1 MSVLPILSTGLSRY
15 EKKAEKV
22 LDDQHKMS
30 LPAFRSQINHILMT
44 EKKTDFV
51 GYMNELHKVGEA
63 AYKRSS
69 IPNENMIEA
78 AQELKGIKRVRWS
91 LLLLLLLLFLLF
103 LLLFCSQ

>member
-1 MSVLPILSTGLSRY
+1 M
-15 EKKAEKV
+15 
-22 LDDQHKMS
+22 DDQHKLS
-30 LPAFRSQINHILMT
+30 LPRFRSQINHILMT

-78 AQELKGIKRVRWS
+78 AQELKRIKKVR
-91 LLLLLLLLFLLF
+91 
-103 LLLFCSQ
+103 

>member
-1 MSVLPILSTGLSRY
+1 
-15 EKKAEKV
+15 
-22 LDDQHKMS
+22 MS

-69 IPNENMIEA
+69 IPNENMGEA
-78 AQELKGIKRVRWS
+78 AQELKGIKRVRWRFLLLLSSLLMLFS
-91 LLLLLLLLFLLF
+91 LLL
-103 LLLFCSQ
+103 CSQ

>member
-1 MSVLPILSTGLSRY
+1 M
-15 EKKAEKV
+15 
-22 LDDQHKMS
+22 DDQHKLS
-30 LPAFRSQINHILMT
+30 LPRFRSQINHILMT

-78 AQELKGIKRVRWS
+78 AQELKGIKRVRTGFS
-91 LLLLLLLLFLLF
+91 LLEGFGLQMFRKAIFYKIFISFFQMNELFPIALL
-103 LLLFCSQ
+103 

>member
-1 MSVLPILSTGLSRY
+1 M
-15 EKKAEKV
+15 
-22 LDDQHKMS
+22 DDQHKLS
-30 LPAFRSQINHILMT
+30 LPQFRSQINHILMT

-78 AQELKGIKRVRWS
+78 AQELKGIKRVCTVFVIRGAPS
-91 LLLLLLLLFLLF
+91 PVDLKSSITNFHLF
-103 LLLFCSQ
+103 SK